1 MPRAGR
7 AFRSNIP
14 KIVPKMLLLFTFEE
28 PSSGS
33 RTTEKRPRPTSF
45 TRPISSDATCA
56 TSFESRSASTNRS
69 FIQMSSSSCCSPYR
83 LRVVAGSRRTGN
95 SFRIRGASPATR
107 SRRRPRS
114 GSNPPACCAID
125 TEGARRFSV
134 LDVPSLEVVLEFFL
148 PSIEVPPGTGEPVG
162 EIREDLEILHAL
174 GPDIGELLVERLLPE
189 RVLPDRAA
197 REESG
202 GAALARDLHESPEDF
217 EVGARAQHDPRHLR
231 RAAQAVAILAQLLDV
246 RGDFRV
252 AGELRLQDIES
263 EGAQD
268 LGGPDDR
275 VRLVVCERLL
285 ALVHGIRHRLAHERE
300 VEASALLGHVPDD
313 LHLVVDDLARRVR
326 IEEDQEFRRA
336 GAEPF
341 DFLHAPSVEEGRE
354 PPVPLLLVARRLQG
368 HEEARAARE
377 DEPVDRGAHPE
388 LRVEQVAAR
397 DGREGLC
404 DADLDRLHLRVGG
417 GLRVLRM
424 KHLLEAPPLV
434 HRDHRE
440 AARVVRD
447 LLEPTELADRNPQ
460 SSHPNDSQ
468 GGGAILT
475 FAADYAIHLSV
486 SRAPSSLGRR
496 ENPRNLRA
504 PVVALSR

>member
-69 FIQMSSSSCCSPYR
+69 FIQMSSSSCCSPYT

-95 SFRIRGASPATR
+95 SLRIRGARPATR

-114 GSNPPACCAID
+114 GSNFPACWASD
-125 TEGARRFSV
+125 TAGAGRLPL

-148 PSIEVPPGTGEPVG
+148 PSVEVPPGSGKPVG
-162 EIREDLEILHAL
+162 EVREDLEILHAL
-174 GPDIGELLVERLLPE
+174 GPDVGELLVERLLPE

-202 GAALARDLHESPEDF
+202 GAALARNLHESPEDF
-217 EVGARAQHDPRHLR
+217 EVDARAQHDPRHLR
-231 RAAQAVAILAQLLDV
+231 RAAQAVAVLPQLLDV

-275 VRLVVCERLL
+275 VRLVGGERLL
-285 ALVHGIRHRLAHERE
+285 ALVHGIRHRLAHQHQG
-300 VEASALLGHVPDD
+300 EASAFLGHGSDALP
-313 LHLVVDDLARRVR
+313 LGGVVLT
-326 IEEDQEFRRA
+326 
-336 GAEPF
+336 P
-341 DFLHAPSVEEGRE
+341 
-354 PPVPLLLVARRLQG
+354 
-368 HEEARAARE
+368 
-377 DEPVDRGAHPE
+377 RG
-388 LRVEQVAAR
+388 
-397 DGREGLC
+397 
-404 DADLDRLHLRVGG
+404 
-417 GLRVLRM
+417 
-424 KHLLEAPPLV
+424 
-434 HRDHRE
+434 
-440 AARVVRD
+440 
-447 LLEPTELADRNPQ
+447 
-460 SSHPNDSQ
+460 
-468 GGGAILT
+468 
-475 FAADYAIHLSV
+475 
-486 SRAPSSLGRR
+486 
-496 ENPRNLRA
+496 
-504 PVVALSR
+504 

>member
-1 MPRAGR
+1 MP
-7 AFRSNIP
+7 
-14 KIVPKMLLLFTFEE
+14 KMVPKMLLLFTFDE

-45 TRPISSDATCA
+45 TWPISSDATCA
-56 TSFESRSASTNRS
+56 TSFDARSASTNRS
-69 FIQMSSSSCCSPYR
+69 FIQTSSSSCCSPYT
-83 LRVVAGSRRTGN
+83 LRVLAGSRRTGN
-95 SFRIRGASPATR
+95 SLRIRGARPATR

-114 GSNPPACCAID
+114 GSNPPACWASD
-125 TEGARRFSV
+125 TAGAGRLPL

-174 GPDIGELLVERLLPE
+174 GPDVSELLVERLLPE

-217 EVGARAQHDPRHLR
+217 EVDARAQHDPRHLR
-231 RAAQAVAILAQLLDV
+231 RSAQAVAVLPQLLDV

-275 VRLVVCERLL
+275 IRLVVCERLL

-300 VEASALLGHVPDD
+300 VEASAFLGHVPDD
-313 LHLVVDDLARRVR
+313 LHLVVGDLTRRGR

-354 PPVPLLLVARRLQG
+354 PPVPLLLVSGHLQG

-377 DEPVDRGAHPE
+377 DRPVDRGPHPE
-388 LRVEQVAAR
+388 LRVEEVAAR
-397 DGREGLC
+397 NGREGLG
-404 DADLDRLHLRVGG
+404 DADFDRLHLRVGG

-447 LLEPTELADRNPQ
+447 LLQPAELANRNP
-460 SSHPNDSQ
+460 HPRHLRIANA
-468 GGGAILT
+468 GGLFT
-475 FAADYAIHLSV
+475 FA
-486 SRAPSSLGRR
+486 
-496 ENPRNLRA
+496 PRTQTKDRGA
-504 PVVALSR
+504 ARV

>member
-1 MPRAGR
+1 MV
-7 AFRSNIP
+7 P
-14 KIVPKMLLLFTFEE
+14 KILLLFTFEE
-28 PSSGS
+28 PSTGS

-45 TRPISSDATCA
+45 TWPISSDATCA

-69 FIQMSSSSCCSPYR
+69 FIQMSSSSCCSPYT

-95 SFRIRGASPATR
+95 SLRIRGARPATR

-114 GSNPPACCAID
+114 GSNPPAWWASE
-125 TEGARRFSV
+125 TEARRFSV
-134 LDVPSLEVVLEFFL
+134 LDVPSLEVVLEFLL

-285 ALVHGIRHRLAHERE
+285 GLVHGIRHRLAYQRE
-300 VEASALLGHVPDD
+300 GEGGAILRHLPDELPLVGGD
-313 LHLVVDDLARRVR
+313 LPRGGG
-326 IEEDQEFRRA
+326 IEEDPEVSGAA
-336 GAEPF
+336 GEPF
-341 DFLHAPSVEEGRE
+341 DLLHAPSLEEGRE
-354 PPVPLLLVARRLQG
+354 PPGPPLLVPRRLQG
-368 HEEARAARE
+368 HEEARPARE
-377 DEPVDRGAHPE
+377 YEPVDRGPGPE
-388 LRVEQVAAR
+388 LRVEEVAAR
-397 DGREGLC
+397 DGREGLG
-404 DADLDRLHLRVGG
+404 DANLDRLHLRVGG

-424 KHLLEAPPLV
+424 
-434 HRDHRE
+434 
-440 AARVVRD
+440 
-447 LLEPTELADRNPQ
+447 
-460 SSHPNDSQ
+460 
-468 GGGAILT
+468 
-475 FAADYAIHLSV
+475 
-486 SRAPSSLGRR
+486 
-496 ENPRNLRA
+496 
-504 PVVALSR
+504 

>member
-45 TRPISSDATCA
+45 TRPSSSDATCA
-56 TSFESRSASTNRS
+56 TNFESRSASTNRS
-69 FIQMSSSSCCSPYR
+69 FIQMSSSSCCSPYA
-83 LRVVAGSRRTGN
+83 LRVVAGSRRTG
-95 SFRIRGASPATR
+95 SSLRIRGASPATR

-114 GSNPPACCAID
+114 GSNPPAWWASE
-125 TEGARRFSV
+125 TEARRFSV

-174 GPDIGELLVERLLPE
+174 GPDVGELLVECLLPE
-189 RVLPDRAA
+189 RVLPDRPA

-231 RAAQAVAILAQLLDV
+231 RPAQAIAVLAQLLDV
-246 RGDFRV
+246 RRDFRV

-275 VRLVVCERLL
+275 VRLVGGERLL
-285 ALVHGIRHRLAHERE
+285 GLVHGIRHRLAYQRQ
-300 VEASALLGHVPDD
+300 VEASAFLGHVPDGP
-313 LHLVVDDLARRVR
+313 HP
-326 IEEDQEFRRA
+326 
-336 GAEPF
+336 G
-341 DFLHAPSVEEGRE
+341 GGG
-354 PPVPLLLVARRLQG
+354 PPPG
-368 HEEARAARE
+368 
-377 DEPVDRGAHPE
+377 
-388 LRVEQVAAR
+388 
-397 DGREGLC
+397 
-404 DADLDRLHLRVGG
+404 VGG
-417 GLRVLRM
+417 Y
-424 KHLLEAPPLV
+424 
-434 HRDHRE
+434 
-440 AARVVRD
+440 
-447 LLEPTELADRNPQ
+447 RN
-460 SSHPNDSQ
+460 
-468 GGGAILT
+468 
-475 FAADYAIHLSV
+475 
-486 SRAPSSLGRR
+486 
-496 ENPRNLRA
+496 
-504 PVVALSR
+504 

>member
-1 MPRAGR
+1 MWPAANRSVPRAGR
-7 AFRSNIP
+7 AFRSKTP
-14 KIVPKMLLLFTFEE
+14 KMVPKMLLLFTFEE

-45 TRPISSDATCA
+45 TWPISSDATCA
-56 TSFESRSASTNRS
+56 SSFESRSAYTNRS
-69 FIQMSSSSCCSPYR
+69 FIQMSSSRCCSPYT

-95 SFRIRGASPATR
+95 SLRIRGARPRTR

-114 GSNPPACCAID
+114 GSNFPAWWAIE
-125 TEGARRFSV
+125 TAGARRLPL

-148 PSIEVPPGTGEPVG
+148 PSVEVPPGSGKPVG
-162 EIREDLEILHAL
+162 EVREDLEILHAL
-174 GPDIGELLVERLLPE
+174 GPDGGELPVERLLPE

-197 REESG
+197 REETG
-202 GAALARDLHESPEDF
+202 GAALARDLHESPEHF
-217 EVGARAQHDPRHLR
+217 EVRARAEHDPRHLR
-231 RAAQAVAILAQLLDV
+231 RPAQAIAVLAQLLDV
-246 RGDFRV
+246 RRDFRV
-252 AGELRLQDIES
+252 AGEFGLQDIES

-275 VRLVVCERLL
+275 VGLVVRERLL
-285 ALVHGIRHRLAHERE
+285 GLVHGVRHRFAHERE
-300 VEASALLGHVPDD
+300 VDASALLGHVPDD

-368 HEEARAARE
+368 NEEARAARE
-377 DEPVDRGAHPE
+377 DEPVDRRAHPE
-388 LRVEQVAAR
+388 LRVEEVAAR

-447 LLEPTELADRNPQ
+447 LLEPAELANRNP
-460 SSHPNDSQ
+460 HPRHLRIANV
-468 GGGAILT
+468 GGLLT
-475 FAADYAIHLSV
+475 FAPRTQTKDRGAAMF
-486 SRAPSSLGRR
+486 PSQ
-496 ENPRNLRA
+496 
-504 PVVALSR
+504 

>member
-69 FIQMSSSSCCSPYR
+69 FIQMSSSSCCSPYT

-95 SFRIRGASPATR
+95 CLRMRGARPATR

-114 GSNPPACCAID
+114 WSNPPACWASD
-125 TEGARRFSV
+125 TAGAGRFSV

-148 PSIEVPPGTGEPVG
+148 PSIEVPPGTGEPVS
-162 EIREDLEILHAL
+162 EVREGLEILHAL
-174 GPDIGELLVERLLPE
+174 GPDVGELLVERLLPE

-202 GAALARDLHESPEDF
+202 GAALARDLHESSEHF

-231 RAAQAVAILAQLLDV
+231 RPAQAIAVLPQLLDV
-246 RGDFRV
+246 RRDFRV
-252 AGELRLQDIES
+252 AGELRLQDIEA

-275 VRLVVCERLL
+275 VGLVVRDSLPAHVPRE
-285 ALVHGIRHRLAHERE
+285 RHRPAHERE
-300 VEASALLGHVPDD
+300 VEASAILRHVPDD
-313 LHLVVDDLARRVR
+313 LHLGVDHLSRRVR
-326 IEEDQEFRRA
+326 IEENQEIRRA
-336 GAEPF
+336 RAEPF
-341 DFLHAPSVEEGRE
+341 DLLHTPPIEEGRE
-354 PPVPLLLVARRLQG
+354 PPVPLLLVPPRLQG
-368 HEEARAARE
+368 HEE
-377 DEPVDRGAHPE
+377 
-388 LRVEQVAAR
+388 
-397 DGREGLC
+397 
-404 DADLDRLHLRVGG
+404 
-417 GLRVLRM
+417 
-424 KHLLEAPPLV
+424 
-434 HRDHRE
+434 
-440 AARVVRD
+440 
-447 LLEPTELADRNPQ
+447 
-460 SSHPNDSQ
+460 
-468 GGGAILT
+468 
-475 FAADYAIHLSV
+475 
-486 SRAPSSLGRR
+486 
-496 ENPRNLRA
+496 
-504 PVVALSR
+504 

>member
-1 MPRAGR
+1 MYPAANSSDPRAGSGV
-7 AFRSNIP
+7 RSKMP
-14 KIVPKMLLLFTFEE
+14 KMVPKMLLLFTFEE

-33 RTTEKRPRPTSF
+33 RTTEKRPWPTSF
-45 TRPISSDATCA
+45 TWPISSDATCA

-69 FIQMSSSSCCSPYR
+69 FIQMSSSSCCSPYT

-95 SFRIRGASPATR
+95 SFRIRGAGPATR

-114 GSNPPACCAID
+114 GSNPPACCAIE

-162 EIREDLEILHAL
+162 EVREDLEILHAL

-231 RAAQAVAILAQLLDV
+231 RPAQAIAVLAQLLDV
-246 RGDFRV
+246 RRDFRV
-252 AGELRLQDIES
+252 AGEFGLQDIES

-275 VRLVVCERLL
+275 VGLVVRERLL
-285 ALVHGIRHRLAHERE
+285 GLVHGIRHRLAFER
-300 VEASALLGHVPDD
+300 AGAAGAFLRHRPADR
-313 LHLVVDDLARRVR
+313 HLVVDDLARRVR
-326 IEEDQEFRRA
+326 IEENQEFRRA
-336 GAEPF
+336 RAEPF
-341 DFLHAPSVEEGRE
+341 DLLHTPPIEEGRE
-354 PPVPLLLVARRLQG
+354 PPVPLLLVPRRLQG
-368 HEEARAARE
+368 HEEARPARE
-377 DEPVDRGAHPE
+377 YEPVDRGPGPE
-388 LRVEQVAAR
+388 LRVEEVAAR
-397 DGREGLC
+397 DGREGLG
-404 DADLDRLHLRVGG
+404 DANLDRLHLRVGG

-424 KHLLEAPPLV
+424 
-434 HRDHRE
+434 
-440 AARVVRD
+440 
-447 LLEPTELADRNPQ
+447 
-460 SSHPNDSQ
+460 
-468 GGGAILT
+468 
-475 FAADYAIHLSV
+475 
-486 SRAPSSLGRR
+486 
-496 ENPRNLRA
+496 
-504 PVVALSR
+504 

>member
-162 EIREDLEILHAL
+162 EVCEGLEILHAL
-174 GPDIGELLVERLLPE
+174 GPDVGELLLERLLPE

-202 GAALARDLHESPEDF
+202 GAALARDLHESSEHF
-217 EVGARAQHDPRHLR
+217 EVRARAQHDPRHLR
-231 RAAQAVAILAQLLDV
+231 RPAQAIAVLAQLLDV
-246 RGDFRV
+246 RRDFRV
-252 AGELRLQDIES
+252 AGEFGLQDIES

-275 VRLVVCERLL
+275 VGLVVRERLL
-285 ALVHGIRHRLAHERE
+285 GLVHGVRHRFAHERE
-300 VEASALLGHVPDD
+300 VDASALLGHVPDD

-326 IEEDQEFRRA
+326 IEEDQEFGRA
-336 GAEPF
+336 GTEPF
-341 DFLHAPSVEEGRE
+341 DLLHAPPIEEGRE
-354 PPVPLLLVARRLQG
+354 PPVPLLLVSGRLQG
-368 HEEARAARE
+368 NEEARAARE
-377 DEPVDRGAHPE
+377 DKPVDRGAYPE
-388 LRVEQVAAR
+388 LRVEEVAAR
-397 DGREGLC
+397 DGREGLG
-404 DADLDRLHLRVGG
+404 DADLDRLHLRVRG

-447 LLEPTELADRNPQ
+447 LLEPTELANRNP
-460 SSHPNDSQ
+460 HPRHLRIANV
-468 GGGAILT
+468 GGLLT
-475 FAADYAIHLSV
+475 FA
-486 SRAPSSLGRR
+486 
-496 ENPRNLRA
+496 PRTPATRPNEPQRTLYNTHGNRG
-504 PVVALSR
+504 PGG